1 MTGTKTEGAKA
12 DVWVRVTVVLRRI
25 GGAWKIT
32 HQHTSVPF
40 HMDGSLKA
48 AVDLKP

>member
-1 MTGTKTEGAKA
+1 MTGIKKGGEKA
-12 DVWVRVTVVLRRI
+12 DVWVRVTVVLRRF
-25 GGAWKIT
+25 GGTWKIT

-40 HMDGSLKA
+40 QMDGSFKA